1 MDLSVVHIAASAP
14 SGKKTGSTGA
24 HDSAVRP
31 KTLYTEF
38 YGFSEN
44 PFSIRPDPRFLYLT
58 PAHREALDALM
69 EGVEEQKGLMVFTGD
84 VGAGKTTLLYHL
96 IDQLGETVKTA
107 FIFFTLVN
115 FKQLLRNVLLEL
127 GLDPTGEDKVLLIN
141 RLSHFLLERAAEGE
155 TVVLMID
162 EAQNLSD
169 EVLEEIRLLSNLET
183 RSSKLLQ
190 IVLTGQSELEAK
202 LESAPLRAFN
212 QRISVRRHIGPLT
225 REECPGYLEHRLQMV
240 GSRASRVFS
249 SEAIALICQY
259 SHRIP
264 RVINVICDN
273 ALRIACH
280 LNRSRVDGEVVRE
293 ALRKTQGFLQTNTLP
308 VSPRQREAAPVRTRL
323 DLLEGLLHTITAR
336 RREAVDPS
344 AVLIPAFHAC
354 LTPGTE
360 KNCPTQTE
368 SLCG

>member
-162 EAQNLSD
+162 EAQP
-169 EVLEEIRLLSNLET
+169 VG
-183 RSSKLLQ
+183 RS
-190 IVLTGQSELEAK
+190 A
-202 LESAPLRAFN
+202 
-212 QRISVRRHIGPLT
+212 
-225 REECPGYLEHRLQMV
+225 
-240 GSRASRVFS
+240 
-249 SEAIALICQY
+249 
-259 SHRIP
+259 
-264 RVINVICDN
+264 
-273 ALRIACH
+273 
-280 LNRSRVDGEVVRE
+280 
-293 ALRKTQGFLQTNTLP
+293 
-308 VSPRQREAAPVRTRL
+308 
-323 DLLEGLLHTITAR
+323 
-336 RREAVDPS
+336 
-344 AVLIPAFHAC
+344 
-354 LTPGTE
+354 
-360 KNCPTQTE
+360 
-368 SLCG
+368 